1 VAIKAI
7 IFDCFGVL
15 VTSGKEAVDYDYPQV
30 ATELHD
36 LTLQSDYGYISRA
49 DFDKR
54 LSELTGIPL
63 EGIEAHYWAKNV
75 RSEPV
80 FSWVRELKS
89 AGEYKIGLLTNIGK
103 GWLDDF
109 LPTNERAELF
119 DAEVLSGEVGIT
131 KPDQRI
137 YEMIANRLGV
147 EPHECVMI
155 DDMLQNV
162 EGASRAGMQAV
173 LFGSPSQ
180 AQTDLQRVLA
190 DHA

>member
-15 VTSGKEAVDYDYPQV
+15 VVSGKEAVDHDYPQF

-36 LTLQSDYGYISRA
+36 LTLRSDYGYIARG
-49 DFDKR
+49 DFDKE

-89 AGEYKIGLLTNIGK
+89 AGEYKVGLLTNIGK

-109 LPTNERAELF
+109 LPASERAELF

-137 YEMIANRLGV
+137 YEIIAERLGV
-147 EPHECVMI
+147 EPYECVMI
-155 DDMLQNV
+155 DDLLQNV
-162 EGASRAGMQAV
+162 EGAARAGMQTV
-173 LFGSPSQ
+173 LFGSPVQ
-180 AQTDLQRVLA
+180 ARADLQRVLA
-190 DHA
+190 EYA